1 MNVTFRVTLVQLTAD
16 ATALEPPDHTP
27 RELGELS
34 PAALRPLLEN
44 FARLDTAG
52 LPDANPAFV
61 LRHHGRGWRVTP
73 GNKTLTFHD
82 GLDALAPSIALDP
95 AGILAAIDP
104 AHDPAT
110 APDAA
115 SAIPA
120 DPSARPSRRL
130 ILSPA
135 QAITLLVSGLV
146 LLAAGLWFGLHEDDI
161 NAVPDDVVT
170 LTAPDEI
177 KTVFTAA
184 AGQYL
189 TPVSPGNGVLTL
201 TATGHFSFATLGPD
215 GRPLP
220 TTHEEQ
226 ARAGRR
232 NGQPC
237 VITTVGLVEIVDHD
251 NLRYN
256 DIVWHRSAVPP

>member
-34 PAALRPLLEN
+34 PPALRQLLEN
-44 FARLDTAG
+44 FSRLDTAT

-61 LRHHGRGWRVTP
+61 LRHRGRGWRVTP

-82 GLDALAPSIALDP
+82 GLDTLAPSIALDP

-104 AHDPAT
+104 SHDPA
-110 APDAA
+110 A
-115 SAIPA
+115 SLGEEAAIPA
-120 DPSARPSRRL
+120 DASARPRRRL
-130 ILSPA
+130 NLSPA
-135 QAITLLVSGLV
+135 QAVVLFVSGLA

-161 NAVPDDVVT
+161 NAVPGDVVT

-177 KTVFTAA
+177 KAVFTAA

-201 TATGHFSFATLGPD
+201 TATGHFSFATLGPE

-220 TTHEEQ
+220 TTHSEQ

-237 VITTVGLVEIVDHD
+237 VITTVGLVEIVDRD
-251 NLRYN
+251 TLGYN
-256 DIVWHRSAVPP
+256 DITWRRSAVPP